1 QSLELES
8 SESYAYLKCQNNL
21 LLESKA
27 GGAYFAAKEGFNFRQ
42 NGDRIVDLKLTPGG
56 DSDIVFQNILL
67 RNNRNYESTYV
78 QVKSGGGTYFNGV
91 FAADFK

>member
-1 QSLELES
+1 MALI
-8 SESYAYLKCQNNL
+8 L
-21 LLESKA
+21 LQ
-27 GGAYFAAKEGFNFRQ
+27 KEGFNFRQ

-91 FAADFK
+91 LAADFKVSSKRNIKPIYVILNLTR